1 MSPILQ
7 RMRDTKA
14 GGSTN
19 QALARG
25 LRVLRVLVEAGEPM
39 TATQIAHQFGLHQSS
54 ISRILSTLTEGGYVR
69 KTSKGKFAPGF
80 GLLSLASATTG
91 QFPLINR
98 PRKALETL
106 SRMCVDHTVS
116 LGMLWNG
123 QMTYFLRTSQHAS
136 TIDFWASD
144 FPIHLSA
151 PGLRLLLDLPREEAV
166 AVLRHSRAQRGWHGV
181 PDVVPPT
188 EEGVLDWAAEHL
200 AHDALVLRG
209 WHQAHE
215 TGAAIPI
222 DTPQGYQVAL
232 AITGKDRDDVD
243 DATLRLWLH
252 DGRRL
257 VEAALR

>member
-1 MSPILQ
+1 MHENSPG
-7 RMRDTKA
+7 A
-14 GGSTN
+14 STN

-25 LRVLRVLVEAGEPM
+25 LHVLRVLVETGEPM
-39 TATQIAHQFGLHQSS
+39 TATEIARQFGLHQSS

-69 KTSKGKFAPGF
+69 KTSKGRFAPGF

-98 PRKALETL
+98 PRKAMESL
-106 SRMCVDHTVS
+106 SRMCGDHTVS

-151 PGLRLLLDLPREEAV
+151 PGLRLLLELPRQEALQI
-166 AVLRHSRAQRGWHGV
+166 LRHSRAQHGWRGDPALV
-181 PDVVPPT
+181 PAT
-188 EEGVLDWAAEHL
+188 EEATLDWARDHL
-200 AHDALVLRG
+200 AHDALVLSG
-209 WHQAHE
+209 WNAPHE

-222 DTPQGYQVAL
+222 DTGKDYAVAL
-232 AITGKDRDDVD
+232 AITGQDRTDVD
-243 DATLRLWLH
+243 EATLRLWLH

-257 VEAALR
+257 VESALR

>member
-1 MSPILQ
+1 M
-7 RMRDTKA
+7 
-14 GGSTN
+14 GVSTN

-25 LRVLRVLVEAGEPM
+25 LRVLRVLVENGEPM
-39 TATQIAHQFGLHQSS
+39 TATQIARQFGLHQSS
-54 ISRILSTLTEGGYVR
+54 ISRILATLTEGGYVR

-98 PRKALETL
+98 PREALETL
-106 SRMCVDHTVS
+106 SRMCGDYTVS

-151 PGLRLLLDLPREEAV
+151 PGMRLLLELPREEALQI
-166 AVLRHSRAQRGWHGV
+166 LRHSRDQHGWPGES
-181 PDVVPPT
+181 DVLPPH
-188 EEGVLDWAAEHL
+188 EEAALDWAAEHL
-200 AHDALVLRG
+200 AHDALVLPG
-209 WHQAHE
+209 WHQPHE

-222 DTPQGYQVAL
+222 DTPQDYPVAL
-232 AITGKDRDDVD
+232 AITGRDRDGVD
-243 DATLRLWLH
+243 EATLRLWLH